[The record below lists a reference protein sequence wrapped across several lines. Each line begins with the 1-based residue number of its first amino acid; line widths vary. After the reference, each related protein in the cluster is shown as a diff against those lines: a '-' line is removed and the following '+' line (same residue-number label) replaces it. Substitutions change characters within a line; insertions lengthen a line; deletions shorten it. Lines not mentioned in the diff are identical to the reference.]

1 MALVLA
7 AVSLPKADPVRP
19 PEPEGISINLDIFSS
34 PAEPADQNPDS
45 VPDTLAQLPAMQP
58 PPKQSPP
65 KQSPPKQSPRDQE
78 APVVTTQKKSP
89 EEPTTQPETP
99 AEPPIYTAPT
109 TNPQPVT
116 KTITSDVAPVKKE
129 TRAIKDPSPIKDKKK
144 DEGKPVPEEQP
155 QQAQVTLV
163 AISSTVEVPAVAVD
177 NTLSDTNLNTTSSNT
192 GTTENTADSEAAD
205 IEYASY
211 SQAVRMAVLAQRSY
225 PQRARRKQLTGTVVV
240 AFRVS
245 ADGMLQSTR
254 IIASSGHPILDRAA
268 VSAVDRVGRFTPFP
282 DDINR
287 LYWDF
292 EVPVVFR

>member
-1 MALVLA
+1 
-7 AVSLPKADPVRP
+7 
-19 PEPEGISINLDIFSS
+19 
-34 PAEPADQNPDS
+34 
-45 VPDTLAQLPAMQP
+45 VPDTLAQLPAIQP
-58 PPKQSPP
+58 
-65 KQSPPKQSPRDQE
+65 PPKQSPRDQK

-99 AEPPIYTAPT
+99 AEPPKNTAPT
-109 TNPQPVT
+109 TKPKPVT

-129 TRAIKDPSPIKDKKK
+129 TRAIKDTSPIKDKK
-144 DEGKPVPEEQP
+144 DEDKPVPEEQL

-268 VSAVDRVGRFTPFP
+268 VRAVDRVGRFTPFP